1 MAQSGHIQAI
11 YNTRKNILAHLE
23 YQGFNVTDFNDF
35 SINEIYNMFQNKQLD
50 MLITRPENAAT
61 STIEKK
67 ALVKYHL
74 LKSLKPADINGYI
87 EEIFNVERT
96 LSKSD
101 DLILVCGK
109 EEPNETTIKT
119 LKQIW
124 SLQKIN
130 VIVWNIKLLQFNIL
144 EHNLVPR
151 HIVLTPEQDLEIRTR
166 YNILNDRELPDIS
179 RFSNIAMAI
188 GLRPGQI
195 CKIIRPSKTA
205 ITTDFY
211 RICSP

>member
-11 YNTRKNILAHLE
+11 YNTRKNIIEHLK
-23 YQGFNVTDFNDF
+23 YQNFEVDDFSDF

-50 MLITRPENAAT
+50 MLLTRPENAT
-61 STIEKK
+61 TNITEKK
-67 ALVKYHL
+67 AMVKYHL
-74 LKSLKPADINGYI
+74 LKSLKPTDINGYI
-87 EEIFNVERT
+87 EEIFNVEKT

-144 EHNLVPR
+144 EHILVPK
-151 HIVLTPEQDLEIRTR
+151 HIILNPSEDSEFRQR

>member
-11 YNTRKNILAHLE
+11 YNTRKNILEHLK
-23 YQGFNVTDFNDF
+23 YQNFDTSNFNEF
-35 SINEIYNMFQNKQLD
+35 SINEIYNMYQNKQLD
-50 MLITRPENAAT
+50 MLLTRSANT
-61 STIEKK
+61 SKNIKEKK
-67 ALVKYHL
+67 VMVKYHIS
-74 LKSLKPADINGYI
+74 KSLKPNDIYGYL
-87 EEIFNVERT
+87 EEIFNIEKT
-96 LSKSD
+96 LSKDD

-124 SLQKIN
+124 SLNKIN
-130 VIVWNIKLLQFNIL
+130 IIIWNIKLLQFNIL
-144 EHNLVPR
+144 EHILVPK
-151 HIVLTPEQDLEIRTR
+151 HIVLSPTEDAEFRKR
-166 YNILNDRELPDIS
+166 YNIQNDSELPDIS
-179 RFSNIAMAI
+179 RFSNVAMAI

-205 ITTDFY
+205 ITSEFY

>member
-11 YNTRKNILAHLE
+11 YNTRKNILEHLK
-23 YQGFNVTDFNDF
+23 YQNFDVDDFSDF

-50 MLITRPENAAT
+50 MLLTRSENKSENT
-61 STIEKK
+61 TEKK
-67 ALVKYHL
+67 VMVKYHL
-74 LKSLKPADINGYI
+74 LKSLKPTDIYGYL
-87 EEIFNVERT
+87 EEIFNIEKS

-101 DLILVCGK
+101 DLILICGK

-124 SLQKIN
+124 SLHKIN
-130 VIVWNIKLLQFNIL
+130 IIIWNIKLLQFNIL
-144 EHNLVPR
+144 DHILVPK
-151 HIVLTPEQDLEIRTR
+151 HIVLNAAEDLEVRKR
-166 YNILNDRELPDIS
+166 YNIQSDSELPDIS
-179 RFSNIAMAI
+179 RFSNVAMAI

-195 CKIIRPSKTA
+195 CKIVRPSKTA
-205 ITTDFY
+205 ITTNFY

>member
-11 YNTRKNILAHLE
+11 YNTRKNILEHLK
-23 YQGFNVTDFNDF
+23 YQNFDTSNFNEF
-35 SINEIYNMFQNKQLD
+35 SINEIYNMYQNKQLD
-50 MLITRPENAAT
+50 MLLTRSTNT
-61 STIEKK
+61 SKNIKEKK
-67 ALVKYHL
+67 VMVKYHIS
-74 LKSLKPADINGYI
+74 KSLKPNDIYGYL
-87 EEIFNVERT
+87 EEIFNIEKT
-96 LSKSD
+96 LSKDD

-124 SLQKIN
+124 SLNKIN
-130 VIVWNIKLLQFNIL
+130 IIIWNIKLLQFNIL
-144 EHNLVPR
+144 EHILVPK
-151 HIVLTPEQDLEIRTR
+151 HIVLSPTEDADFRKR
-166 YNILNDRELPDIS
+166 YNIQNDSELPDIS
-179 RFSNIAMAI
+179 RFSNVAMAI

-205 ITTDFY
+205 ITSEFY

>member
-11 YNTRKNILAHLE
+11 YNTRKNILEHLK
-23 YQGFNVTDFNDF
+23 YQNFDTSNFNEF
-35 SINEIYNMFQNKQLD
+35 SINEIYNMYQNKQLD
-50 MLITRPENAAT
+50 MLLTRSANT
-61 STIEKK
+61 SKNIKEKK
-67 ALVKYHL
+67 VMVKYHIS
-74 LKSLKPADINGYI
+74 KSLKPNDIYGYL
-87 EEIFNVERT
+87 EEIFNIEKT
-96 LSKSD
+96 LSKDD

-124 SLQKIN
+124 SLNKIN
-130 VIVWNIKLLQFNIL
+130 IIIWNVKLLQFNIL
-144 EHNLVPR
+144 EHILVPK
-151 HIVLTPEQDLEIRTR
+151 HIVLSPTEDTEFRKR
-166 YNILNDRELPDIS
+166 YNIQNDSELPDIS
-179 RFSNIAMAI
+179 RFSNVAMAI

-205 ITTDFY
+205 ITSEFY

>member
-11 YNTRKNILAHLE
+11 YNTRKNILEHLN
-23 YQGFNVTDFNDF
+23 YQNFDTSNFNDF
-35 SINEIYNMFQNKQLD
+35 SINEIYNMYQNKQLD
-50 MLITRPENAAT
+50 MLLTRTANPSKN
-61 STIEKK
+61 IKEKK
-67 ALVKYHL
+67 AMVKYHIS
-74 LKSLKPADINGYI
+74 KSLKPNDIYGYV
-87 EEIFNVERT
+87 EEIFNIEKS
-96 LSKSD
+96 LSKDD

-124 SLQKIN
+124 SLNKIN
-130 VIVWNIKLLQFNIL
+130 IIIWNIKLLQFNIL
-144 EHNLVPR
+144 EHILVPK
-151 HIVLTPEQDLEIRTR
+151 HIVLSPTEDAEFRKR
-166 YNILNDRELPDIS
+166 YNIQNDSELPDIS
-179 RFSNIAMAI
+179 RFSNVAMAI

-205 ITTDFY
+205 ITSDFY